1 LAASHKLTDVSEFFG
16 DMLECLRRRGGG
28 CGEEVVPK
36 VVRRAH
42 FNEGGYDALGE
53 LEHLTDPLAARL
65 LAALILAFE
74 PEKVKLR
81 SLRQRSN
88 SPVGLLDSVACVDDG
103 IRECLYVMSCLRGGK
118 KQKNNFNFMR
128 MGGWIKDVQLTVVC
142 VAVMDGCMR
151 CEDVLRNTMHIIY
164 LGCYSLQ
171 AS

>member
-1 LAASHKLTDVSEFFG
+1 
-16 DMLECLRRRGGG
+16 MLECLRRRGGG

-81 SLRQRSN
+81 TLCQGSN

-103 IRECLYVMSCLRGGK
+103 IRECLYVMSCLVALRGGK
-118 KQKNNFNFMR
+118 KNQVQFHEDGWVDKERTVNCGLC
-128 MGGWIKDVQLTVVC
+128 GG
-142 VAVMDGCMR
+142 DG
-151 CEDVLRNTMHIIY
+151 
-164 LGCYSLQ
+164 
-171 AS
+171 